1 MGRNCSPVH
10 FYQATHQCQ
19 TNTQPA
25 LRTLHAMIQL
35 GEQVKYPRQHL
46 RRNTDSRVSHD
57 KSRRRG
63 CADDIESS
71 MCPAAFRVFRRVTK
85 NVRDRLG

>member
-46 RRNTDSRVSHD
+46 RRDADSRVSHANLD
-57 KSRRRG
+57 VAVAPTTSNVN
-63 CADDIESS
+63 S
-71 MCPAAFRVFRRVTK
+71 PAAFRVFRRVTK
-85 NVRDRLG
+85 NVRDRLC